1 MLYVERLHVD
11 VLGVRLSDGCRTPR
25 HSKLSPLG
33 SGDDHIHLPA
43 AAPGTDKPVAPKEN
57 GRVRAISSSHLG
69 RVRLNLVA
77 ARLAPNDEP
86 NVCRSRVAERHRRA
100 GW

>member
-1 MLYVERLHVD
+1 VKSSPS
-11 VLGVRLSDGCRTPR
+11 GNKWCRRRSRRFCATAV
-25 HSKLSPLG
+25 LSPLG
-33 SGDDHIHLPA
+33 PGDDHVHLPA
-43 AAPGTDKPVAPKEN
+43 TTIGTDKPLTPIEN
-57 GRVRAISSSHLG
+57 RRVRTVWSSHLG